1 MEKKWSQLIRKAGYN
16 DFQSPFLREILD
28 TLPFSLFIADLDQ
41 RVLFVNQ
48 TLLSKIP
55 PGDYIGHSCKK
66 LYGENCDTMLCAYRQ
81 LQKGHTTCLFNLK
94 GKTRKVQSTYLYDC
108 HHEPWGYCEII
119 TDPNENDAAEHILKS
134 IVNGAPEGVFRI
146 CYDDVFTVL
155 YANGTFSHLHHF
167 NPEDSDFLNLTT
179 HLHPQDFKQLRSEIS
194 KAIQR
199 KDLTVTFEARI
210 QCTDGLVHWF
220 NYSCGIDY
228 SNPSP
233 IISGFEIDI
242 TAQKDLEAKLRLSEK
257 QLKIAFAQT
266 NDTIWNYDIHTH
278 TIKQSR
284 FSIRQFGGPEIM
296 RNVPE
301 GQIESGFVHPDSAET
316 YRQLHQ
322 KIISGNRKS
331 EATVRLR
338 HQDGN
343 YEWERIKYRVILDH
357 SGNPIKAIGISKN
370 ISAEMRAKSQAQ
382 LDALTQLY
390 NRAFFEERVTAYL
403 CDHPNTQRHS
413 QAALLMIDLDDF
425 KSANDSYGHAF
436 GDEVLRVISQR
447 LRSCFRYNDLIA
459 RMGGDEFAI
468 FLPDLPSEDFAHK
481 RALEVC
487 KTLQMPLYGV
497 TPHYREYQPS
507 CSLGI
512 AFFPEHGTL
521 FSDLYQNADTAQYNA
536 KRTGKNKYAIYGV
549 EMSSESSSS
558 ANWMNKEWLMD
569 ELDELVYISNITN
582 YDLIYLNRAG
592 RKLTGIGNIDYTGK
606 KCYEIMRG
614 RKSPCPHCNNHQLN
628 PEKFISWRNFN
639 PHLDKSFIMKAK
651 LVPWDGVL
659 SRMEYA
665 LDTDIDPEISKQME
679 KHR

>member
-1 MEKKWSQLIRKAGYN
+1 MEKKWSALIGKAGYN
-16 DFQSPFLREILD
+16 DFQSPFLREILN
-28 TLPFSLFIADLDQ
+28 TLPIALFIADLDQ
-41 RVLFVNQ
+41 RVLFINQ

-55 PGDYIGHSCKK
+55 PGDYIGYPCKK
-66 LYGENCDTMLCAYRQ
+66 LYGENCDTMLCAYQQ
-81 LQKGHTTCLFNLK
+81 LQKGHHTCLFNLK
-94 GKTRKVQSTYLYDC
+94 GKTWKVQSTYLYDC

-119 TDPNENDAAEHILKS
+119 TDPNENDTAGHILKS
-134 IVNGAPEGVFRI
+134 IVNGAPGGVFRI
-146 CYDDVFTVL
+146 CYDDAFTIL
-155 YANGTFSHLHHF
+155 YANATFSHRHHI
-167 NPEDSDFLNLTT
+167 NPEDSDFLNLTS
-179 HLHPQDFKQLRSEIS
+179 HLYPQDFKYLHSEIS

-199 KDLTVTFEARI
+199 KDLTITFEAQV

-228 SNPSP
+228 SNHFP

-242 TAQKDLEAKLRLSEK
+242 TAQKDLESKLRLSEK

-284 FSIRQFGGPEIM
+284 FSMRQFGGPEIM

-301 GQIESGFVHPDSAET
+301 GQIDSGFVHPDSAET

-343 YEWERIKYRVILDH
+343 YEWERIKYRVIKDH

-370 ISAEMRAKSQAQ
+370 ISAEMHAKSQAQ

-390 NRAFFEERVTAYL
+390 NRSFFEERVTGYL
-403 CDHPNTQRHS
+403 YDHPDVQRHS
-413 QAALLMIDLDDF
+413 QGALLMIDLDDF
-425 KSANDSYGHAF
+425 KSVNDSYGHAF

-459 RMGGDEFAI
+459 RMGGDEFSI

-481 RALEVC
+481 KALEVC
-487 KTLQMPLYGV
+487 KTLQMPLYDV
-497 TPHYREYQPS
+497 TPHDREYQPS

-521 FSDLYQNADTAQYNA
+521 FSDLYQNADVAQYNA
-536 KRTGKNKYAIYGV
+536 KRTGKNKYAIYGLA
-549 EMSSESSSS
+549 MNAESSSS

-569 ELDELVYISNITN
+569 ELDELVYISNISN

-592 RKLTGIGNIDYTGK
+592 RKLTGIGDVDYTGK

-639 PHLDKSFIMKAK
+639 PHLGKSFIMKAK